1 MSEVKGMT
9 EETPLMGPLSEAVEL
24 AEKLLSIEVDPS
36 REGEM
41 TLNERLKLS
50 NTSKEVYYRIRKEFE
65 AVSKLDLTDLIQAE
79 YRRRA
84 KGIDHS
90 HAWFFDWGQS
100 LHRLA
105 REIES
110 SGREAVVRIRVGV
123 SEHLAMGIVYPVK
136 NAFLSWLQQKL
147 GCDRSQLL
155 DLIDVDIQIGF
166 SGDLHKMLVQEK
178 SIDIYVSRLCEFT
191 TDSDVQIFRNKEG
204 VDVVEMKPAL
214 VCHHEHPAAVA
225 FRKVKSTENISV
237 QEAFAKNTVLL
248 HLGNH
253 PRRIQRNDHVELG
266 EIRRQV
272 KSLTIQSEN
281 TFTRLHDR
289 LYYGSHRVAAIT
301 VPEFVEVVRWRDLS
315 VIPLNRIEVTKGKT
329 LDNDDFIKPLKMCVA
344 FRAPNTESLP
354 RTDSDAPSLRLPSR
368 PELIRQLAS
377 MFFGKMTEWRLPD
390 RLETIFGQDVSFCFE
405 RTNPSPNH
413 RHPTTGWTH
422 SLLRLRLLSNGAV
435 IGEHFTEENRTPD
448 GTLPPNGPPGLPYH
462 AADPARIFHVLG
474 WILEGE
480 KNDLQ
485 LLWVGY
491 NRNGE
496 SYAVSFVIPKETR
509 QRWKQTQSSEISD
522 WDVDRNIVGL
532 WTGRRNSA
540 AGSRFEPASGQVVIF
555 VQNHDTLL
563 GCSPTP
569 KKQKQMLQAIIA
581 SVKKWEE
588 KYPGYASTSISGSW
602 EWSPKDEESLR
613 AGLAIT
619 SPSGIN
625 PSPSAQTL
633 VTEFSELLKN
643 LKSRLGVDRDETEYP
658 SDKDL

>member
-1 MSEVKGMT
+1 MSDVTGVP

-41 TLNERLKLS
+41 TLNERLKMS

-65 AVSKLDLTDLIQAE
+65 AVSRLDLTDLIQAE
-79 YRRRA
+79 YRRRV
-84 KGIDHS
+84 KGIDHNY
-90 HAWFFDWGQS
+90 AWFFDWGQS

-110 SGREAVVRIRVGV
+110 RGSEAVVRIRVGV
-123 SEHLAMGIVYPVK
+123 SEHLAMGVVYPVK
-136 NAFLSWLQQKL
+136 KAFLSWLQQKL

-178 SIDIYVSRLCEFT
+178 SIDIYVSRLCEFA
-191 TDSDVQIFRNKEG
+191 TDSDVEIYRNAEH

-225 FRKVKSTENISV
+225 FRNVKSTENIGV
-237 QEAFAKNTVLL
+237 QEAFARNTVLL

-253 PRRIQRNDHVELG
+253 PRRIHRNDQVELG
-266 EIRRQV
+266 EIRRLV
-272 KSLTIQSEN
+272 RSLTIQSES
-281 TFTRLHDR
+281 TLTRLHDR

-329 LDNDDFIKPLKMCVA
+329 LDNDDYLKPLKMCVA
-344 FRAPNTESLP
+344 FRAAN
-354 RTDSDAPSLRLPSR
+354 TDSLQGTDSNAPDKRLPSR
-368 PELIRQLAS
+368 PQLIRQLAS
-377 MFFGKMTEWRLPD
+377 MFFRKMTEWRLPD
-390 RLETIFGQDVSFCFE
+390 RQESIFGRDVSFCFE
-405 RTNPSPNH
+405 RTNPSHNRGH
-413 RHPTTGWTH
+413 ATTGWTH

-448 GTLPPNGPPGLPYH
+448 GSLTSSGSTELAYH

-480 KNDLQ
+480 KKDLQ

-491 NRNGE
+491 NQTGE
-496 SYAVSFVIPKETR
+496 SYAVSFVIPQETR
-509 QRWKQTQSSEISD
+509 QRWSQTQSGESSD
-522 WDVDRNIVGL
+522 WDVNKNIVGL

-569 KKQKQMLQAIIA
+569 EKQKQMLQAIIA

-588 KYPGYASTSISGSW
+588 KYPGYASTGISGAW
-602 EWSPKDEESLR
+602 EWSPKDEELPR
-613 AGLAIT
+613 AGLAT
-619 SPSGIN
+619 TPLAGIN
-625 PSPSAQTL
+625 PSPSAQAL

-643 LKSRLGVDRDETEYP
+643 LKSRLGVDSDETEYP